1 MFDIMYFYA
10 ISVQQEYLGLPIGW
24 RTNKAVYKFN
34 YKHKLCE
41 DGNFVLVCVPLGT
54 SIIINGKKS
63 LIMVWANNKFMK
75 KFFNELLNVD
85 FANNCS
91 NFKL

>member
-24 RTNKAVYKFN
+24 RTNTAVYKFN

-54 SIIINGKKS
+54 SIIISGKKS
-63 LIMVWANNKFMK
+63 LWFRQTIHVNSSN
-75 KFFNELLNVD
+75 LN
-85 FANNCS
+85 FS
-91 NFKL
+91 IRTL